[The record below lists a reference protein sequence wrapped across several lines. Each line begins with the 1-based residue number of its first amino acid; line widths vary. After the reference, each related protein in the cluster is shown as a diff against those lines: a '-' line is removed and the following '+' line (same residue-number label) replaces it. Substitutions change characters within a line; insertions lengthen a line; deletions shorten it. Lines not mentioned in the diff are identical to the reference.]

1 MIRHGVKGVKKAFK
15 MKREASVT
23 QCTPLAVEKN
33 MRKKKRNMRKCK
45 S

>member
-1 MIRHGVKGVKKAFK
+1 MIRHGVKGVKNEKALK

-33 MRKKKRNMRKCK
+33 M
-45 S
+45 

>member
-23 QCTPLAVEKN
+23 QCTPLAVEKKYVKE
-33 MRKKKRNMRKCK
+33 KKKHAQM
-45 S
+45 